1 MEQLPPQQQEQL
13 ELPPQQLVLVAAAR
27 QGRVESSQA
36 QLKFPQQ
43 QLVLIA
49 AAQQGLVE
57 SSEQNGRGSGRLT
70 GPALGV
76 GVVPTGEIGTNLLSV
91 LVAATI
97 GTTRVTSATGL
108 PADL

>member
-1 MEQLPPQQQEQL
+1 MELPPQQQ
-13 ELPPQQLVLVAAAR
+13 
-27 QGRVESSQA
+27 G
-36 QLKFPQQ
+36 QLKFPPQQ
-43 QLVLIA
+43 TDPTNA
-49 AAQQGLVE
+49 
-57 SSEQNGRGSGRLT
+57 
-70 GPALGV
+70 V